1 MSTPEAP
8 AIPPH
13 SFRVPP
19 DLDGA
24 RLDHALVALMPGLSR
39 SRLQAWIARGGVKVD
54 GAPVLRSGARLAVGA
69 RLDVEPREES
79 RSREPR
85 ATPQRL
91 CVLHADEHVVV
102 IDKPASVLCHPTPR
116 SIGPTIAD
124 LATAEFGPMPSP
136 QGSGRPGIVHRLDG
150 GTSGVMVLCRTD
162 VAFAGLLAQ
171 FRSRSVE
178 KVYLAIV
185 HNEPRFDSDWI
196 EAEIARNPRAPQQRI
211 VVPDGTGRP
220 SSTFYSVRERLR
232 GFALLE
238 CRPKTGRT
246 HQIRVHLT
254 HIGLPIVG
262 DRSYKHHGPL
272 RVPLAKSAPAIARQ
286 ALHAWKL
293 SFDHPVDSK
302 RMSFEAQLPEDMS
315 TLWNWLRR
323 EQAPRA

>member
-1 MSTPEAP
+1 MPTPEARP
-8 AIPPH
+8 IPPH

-24 RLDHALVALMPGLSR
+24 RLDHALVALLPGLSR
-39 SRLQAWIARGGVKVD
+39 SRLQTWIEQGGVRVD

-69 RLDVEPREES
+69 RLDVEPRDET
-79 RSREPR
+79 RPREAR
-85 ATPQRL
+85 AAPQRL
-91 CVLHADEHVVV
+91 NVLHADEHVVV

-116 SIGPTIAD
+116 SVGPTISD
-124 LATAEFGPMPSP
+124 LAVAEFGPLPSP
-136 QGSGRPGIVHRLDG
+136 QGAGRPGIVHRLDG

-162 VAFAGLLAQ
+162 LAFAGLLAQ
-171 FRSRSVE
+171 FRARRVE

-196 EAEIARNPRAPQQRI
+196 EAAIARNPRAPQRRI
-211 VVPDGTGRP
+211 AVPEGEGRA
-220 SSTFYSVRERLR
+220 SSTFYTVRERLR

-272 RVPLAKSAPAIARQ
+272 KVPLAKSAPGIARQ

-293 SFDHPVDSK
+293 SFDHPADA
-302 RMSFEAQLPEDMS
+302 RPMSFEAPMPEDMS
-315 TLWNWLRR
+315 NLWNWLRR